1 MQQGDAR
8 LLTLNGAASSEH
20 RGGNV
25 RLRAGGDEPG
35 NEGDVADVPQPSY
48 GSATNGLHESGA
60 SSAGSKWLDVE
71 GQNRILEMMTQGVS
85 LADGL
90 ELLVRSVETQSAN
103 RLRASILLLD
113 AAGTHLRHGAAP
125 SLPDAYN
132 AAIDGLAIGPN
143 AGSCGT
149 AAYTGVP
156 VVVSDI
162 ATNPLWTDYK
172 DLALPHGLRA
182 CWSMPILSAAG
193 GILGTFAIYYDEPR
207 SPSNDDQR
215 LIVFAARTAALLIER
230 QRADAALAESERRF
244 RAMIDAL
251 PAAIYTTDADG
262 LLTHFNPAA
271 VAFSGRTPVL
281 GSDHW
286 CVSWKLYYP
295 DGTPMAHDE
304 CPMAIAIKEGRVIQG
319 VEAIA
324 ERPDGS
330 RVWFMPYPTPL
341 RDPAG
346 QIVGGINMLI
356 DITER
361 KRTEEM
367 RARLAAIVESS
378 DDAIVSKDLNG
389 VIMSWNAGAE
399 RVFGYTADEA
409 VGQPITILIPPD
421 RLDEE
426 PEILG
431 RIRQGDRIDH
441 FETVRQ
447 RKDGTLLDISLTVSP
462 IVDGHGRVVGASK
475 IARDITERRALERQK
490 DAFLGIAAHELRTP
504 VTGIKAYTQ
513 LLARRLR
520 KAGDTSSAETL
531 DKLDAQAD
539 RLTGLIGDLLDVTR
553 IEGGMLPLRLAPFDL
568 DALLCE
574 VIDEAQRTTLQH
586 QIVSELVAPV
596 TIVGD
601 RDRIGQVVMNL
612 LTNAIKY
619 SPQAERVI
627 VRSALDG
634 ETVVVAVQDFGIGIP
649 KQDQPRIF
657 ERFYRVAAASRAGYA
672 GMGLGLN
679 IASEFVKRHG
689 GTISVESEEGEGTT
703 VTVSL
708 PVAGPCDDDA
718 VI

>member
-1 MQQGDAR
+1 MQQGDSR
-8 LLTLNGAASSEH
+8 LLTLNGAASSDH
-20 RGGNV
+20 RGGTV
-25 RLRAGGDEPG
+25 RTQAGDDEQG
-35 NEGDVADVPQPSY
+35 EVAEPLQPWL
-48 GSATNGLHESGA
+48 GPATNGLHESERLLIGR
-60 SSAGSKWLDVE
+60 KWLDVE
-71 GQNRILEMMTQGVS
+71 DQNRILEMMTQGAS

-90 ELLVRSVETQSAN
+90 DLLVHSVETQSAN
-103 RLRASILLLD
+103 PLRASILLLD

-149 AAYTGVP
+149 AAFTGVP

-162 ATNPLWTDYK
+162 ATDPLWADYR
-172 DLALPHGLRA
+172 DLALLHDLRA

-207 SPSNDDQR
+207 SPSDEDKQ

-230 QRADAALAESERRF
+230 RRSDAALAESERRF

-262 LLTHFNPAA
+262 WLTHFNPAA
-271 VAFSGRTPVL
+271 VAFSGRVPKL
-281 GSDHW
+281 GSDRW

-295 DGTPMAHDE
+295 DGTPMRHDE
-304 CPMAIAIKEGRVIQG
+304 CPMAVAIKEGRVIQG

-341 RDPAG
+341 RDPDG
-346 QIVGGINMLI
+346 RIVGGINMLI

-361 KRTEEM
+361 KRAEEM

-378 DDAIVSKDLNG
+378 DDAIVSKDLDG
-389 VIMSWNAGAE
+389 VIMSWNGGAE
-399 RVFGYTADEA
+399 RLFGYTPEEA
-409 VGQPITILIPPD
+409 IGQSITILIPPD
-421 RLDEE
+421 RMDEE

-431 RIRQGDRIDH
+431 RIRRGERIDH

-447 RKDGTLLDISLTVSP
+447 HKDGTLLDISLTVSP
-462 IVDGHGRVVGASK
+462 MVDGHGRIVGASK
-475 IARDITERRALERQK
+475 IARNITERRALERQK

-513 LLARRLR
+513 LLARRMR
-520 KAGDTSSAETL
+520 KAGDASSAETL

-553 IEGGMLPLRLAPFDL
+553 IQGGMLPLRPAPFDL
-568 DALLCE
+568 DTLLHE
-574 VIDEAQRTTLQH
+574 VIDEAQRSTSQH
-586 QIVSELVAPV
+586 QIVAELAAPV
-596 TIVGD
+596 TIAGD

-619 SPQAERVI
+619 SPDAECVI
-627 VRSALDG
+627 VRSARDG
-634 ETVVVAVQDFGIGIP
+634 ENVVVAVQDFGIGIP

-657 ERFYRVAAASRAGYA
+657 ERFYRVTSASRAGYA

-679 IASEFVKRHG
+679 IASEFVKRHA
-689 GTISVESEEGEGTT
+689 GTIAVDSEEGEGTT
-703 VTVSL
+703 ITFSL
-708 PVAGPCDDDA
+708 PIAGPRDEDPA
-718 VI
+718 I